1 MIEKTIKDGSIKNP
15 VTLKDVSKRKDISK
29 VIPANKHTNNP
40 ITAIQQ
46 PEFHRGMNEFYKF
59 MGANY
64 KIPADLK
71 GNGSVYIK
79 FMVEKDGSLSEFEI
93 LRDMGFG
100 TGEEAIRVLKLSPKW
115 IPGKD
120 KDKPVRVQ
128 YSLPITLQQAK

>member
-1 MIEKTIKDGSIKNP
+1 
-15 VTLKDVSKRKDISK
+15 
-29 VIPANKHTNNP
+29 
-40 ITAIQQ
+40 
-46 PEFHRGMNEFYKF
+46 MNEFYKF

-64 KIPADLK
+64 KIPAELK
-71 GNGSVYIK
+71 GNGRVYIK

-93 LRDMGFG
+93 LRDIGFG

-128 YSLPITLQQAK
+128 YSLPITLQAK